1 VALLLDTTV
10 LVRVLRGHSETV
22 ERLRVL
28 TDPPFISAI
37 TVEEIMRG
45 MRTHERDATESLLQ
59 WTIVADVSD
68 QEARLAGAWR
78 KAFAARGRTLSQAD
92 ALIAACAHRRAATL
106 ATANVRDYPMQELTV
121 EHWP

>member
-10 LVRVLRGHSETV
+10 LIGVLRGDQQTV
-22 ERLRVL
+22 ARLRAVEI
-28 TDPPFISAI
+28 PPFVSAI
-37 TVEEIMRG
+37 TVEEIVRG
-45 MRTHERDATESLLQ
+45 MRPHERDATEALLQ

-68 QEARLAGAWR
+68 QEARLAGTWR
-78 KAFAARGRTLSQAD
+78 SAFAARGKTLSQAD

-106 ATANVRDYPMQELTV
+106 ATANIKDYPMQELTV